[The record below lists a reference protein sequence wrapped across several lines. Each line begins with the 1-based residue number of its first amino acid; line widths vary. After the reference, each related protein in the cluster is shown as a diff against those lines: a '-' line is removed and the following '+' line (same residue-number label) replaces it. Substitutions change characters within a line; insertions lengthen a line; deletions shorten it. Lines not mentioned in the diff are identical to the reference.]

1 MVIVTTDLTTRLL
14 GKSVAQ
20 NIIGYSF
27 PFAILSSIILLYLN
41 DNPIS
46 VSVSIGIASGI
57 AYAIGILID
66 INAFQFIR
74 EKYSNWWIA
83 PALSTIIS
91 KARSWIWINN
101 IGNYSISG
109 EIIQGSSESVNLVLE
124 NNQLTEEIYSAYLNI
139 NSNGSEPI
147 SLPVELINLNNMLLG
162 DLNDDSTI
170 NISDVVLAV
179 NLVLSSNYN
188 FSADINSDNT
198 VNVSDI
204 ILLINLILQN

>member
-1 MVIVTTDLTTRLL
+1 MKTYLVIIHICIIVVSNILVSIPIDFYGFKITWAAFSFPLVIVTTDLTTRLL

-46 VSVSIGIASGI
+46 VSVRIGIASGI

-91 KARSWIWINN
+91 N
-101 IGNYSISG
+101 IIDSYTFFFSAFYNSEDLYMAKNWL
-109 EIIQGSSESVNLVLE
+109 EICGTQTLIKIIIGFIFFLP
-124 NNQLTEEIYSAYLNI
+124 IYGLLLNI
-139 NSNGSEPI
+139 FLKKIQSKKK
-147 SLPVELINLNNMLLG
+147 
-162 DLNDDSTI
+162 
-170 NISDVVLAV
+170 
-179 NLVLSSNYN
+179 
-188 FSADINSDNT
+188 
-198 VNVSDI
+198 
-204 ILLINLILQN
+204 

>member
-1 MVIVTTDLTTRLL
+1 MKNYLVIIHICIIVVSNILVSIPIDFYGFKITWAAFSFPLVIVTTDLTTRLL

-46 VSVSIGIASGI
+46 VSVRIGIASGI

-91 KARSWIWINN
+91 N
-101 IGNYSISG
+101 IIDSYTFFFSAFYNSEDLYMAKNWL
-109 EIIQGSSESVNLVLE
+109 EICGTQTLIKIIIGFIFFLP
-124 NNQLTEEIYSAYLNI
+124 IYGLLLNI
-139 NSNGSEPI
+139 F
-147 SLPVELINLNNMLLG
+147 LNK
-162 DLNDDSTI
+162 I
-170 NISDVVLAV
+170 
-179 NLVLSSNYN
+179 LSKKK
-188 FSADINSDNT
+188 
-198 VNVSDI
+198 
-204 ILLINLILQN
+204 

>member
-1 MVIVTTDLTTRLL
+1 MKTYLVLIHICIIVVSNILVSIPIDFYGFKITWAAFSFPLVIVTTDLTTRLL

-41 DNPIS
+41 DNPFS
-46 VSVSIGIASGI
+46 VSVRIGIASGT

-91 KARSWIWINN
+91 N
-101 IGNYSISG
+101 IIDSYTFFFSAFYNSEDLYMAKNWL
-109 EIIQGSSESVNLVLE
+109 EICGTQTLIKIIIGFIFFLP
-124 NNQLTEEIYSAYLNI
+124 IYGLLLNI
-139 NSNGSEPI
+139 F
-147 SLPVELINLNNMLLG
+147 LNK
-162 DLNDDSTI
+162 I
-170 NISDVVLAV
+170 
-179 NLVLSSNYN
+179 LSKKK
-188 FSADINSDNT
+188 
-198 VNVSDI
+198 
-204 ILLINLILQN
+204 

>member
-1 MVIVTTDLTTRLL
+1 MKTYLVIIHICITVVSNILVSIPIDFYGFKITWAAFSFPLVIVTTDLTTRLL

-46 VSVSIGIASGI
+46 VSVRIGIASGI

-91 KARSWIWINN
+91 N
-101 IGNYSISG
+101 IIDSYTFFFSAFYNSEDLYMAKNWL
-109 EIIQGSSESVNLVLE
+109 EICGTQTLIKIIIGFIFFLP
-124 NNQLTEEIYSAYLNI
+124 IYGLLLNI
-139 NSNGSEPI
+139 F
-147 SLPVELINLNNMLLG
+147 LNK
-162 DLNDDSTI
+162 I
-170 NISDVVLAV
+170 
-179 NLVLSSNYN
+179 LSKKK
-188 FSADINSDNT
+188 
-198 VNVSDI
+198 
-204 ILLINLILQN
+204 

>member
-1 MVIVTTDLTTRLL
+1 MKTYLVIIHICIIVVSNILVSIPIDFYGFKITWAAFSFPLVIVTTDLTTRLL

-27 PFAILSSIILLYLN
+27 PFAILSSIILLYFN

-46 VSVSIGIASGI
+46 VSVRIGIASGI

-91 KARSWIWINN
+91 N
-101 IGNYSISG
+101 IIDSYTFFFSAFYNSEDLYMAKNWL
-109 EIIQGSSESVNLVLE
+109 EICGTQTLIKIIIGFIFFLP
-124 NNQLTEEIYSAYLNI
+124 IYGLLLNI
-139 NSNGSEPI
+139 F
-147 SLPVELINLNNMLLG
+147 LNKIQ
-162 DLNDDSTI
+162 SKKK
-170 NISDVVLAV
+170 
-179 NLVLSSNYN
+179 
-188 FSADINSDNT
+188 
-198 VNVSDI
+198 
-204 ILLINLILQN
+204 

>member
-1 MVIVTTDLTTRLL
+1 MKTYLVLIHICIIVVSNILVSIPIDFYGFKITWAAFSFPLVIVTTDLTTRLL

-27 PFAILSSIILLYLN
+27 PFAILSSIILLYFN

-46 VSVSIGIASGI
+46 VSVRIGIASGI

-91 KARSWIWINN
+91 N
-101 IGNYSISG
+101 IIDSYTFFFSAFYNSEDLYMAKNWL
-109 EIIQGSSESVNLVLE
+109 EICGTQTLIKIIIGFIFFLP
-124 NNQLTEEIYSAYLNI
+124 IYGLLLNI
-139 NSNGSEPI
+139 F
-147 SLPVELINLNNMLLG
+147 LNK
-162 DLNDDSTI
+162 
-170 NISDVVLAV
+170 
-179 NLVLSSNYN
+179 
-188 FSADINSDNT
+188 
-198 VNVSDI
+198 
-204 ILLINLILQN
+204 ILRKKK

>member
-1 MVIVTTDLTTRLL
+1 MKTYLVIIHICIIVVSNILVSIPIDFYGFKITWAAFSFPLVIVTTDLTTRLL

-27 PFAILSSIILLYLN
+27 PFAILSSIILIYLN

-46 VSVSIGIASGI
+46 VSVRIGIASGI

-91 KARSWIWINN
+91 N
-101 IGNYSISG
+101 IIDSYTFFFSSFYNSEDLYMAKNWL
-109 EIIQGSSESVNLVLE
+109 EICGTQTLIKIIIGFIFFLP
-124 NNQLTEEIYSAYLNI
+124 IYGLLLNI
-139 NSNGSEPI
+139 F
-147 SLPVELINLNNMLLG
+147 LNK
-162 DLNDDSTI
+162 I
-170 NISDVVLAV
+170 
-179 NLVLSSNYN
+179 LSKKK
-188 FSADINSDNT
+188 
-198 VNVSDI
+198 
-204 ILLINLILQN
+204 

>member
-1 MVIVTTDLTTRLL
+1 MKTYLVIIHICIIVVSNILVSIPIDFYGFKITWAAFSFPLVIVTTDFTTRLL

-46 VSVSIGIASGI
+46 VSVRIGIASGI

-91 KARSWIWINN
+91 N
-101 IGNYSISG
+101 II
-109 EIIQGSSESVNLVLE
+109 
-124 NNQLTEEIYSAYLNI
+124 
-139 NSNGSEPI
+139 
-147 SLPVELINLNNMLLG
+147 
-162 DLNDDSTI
+162 DSYTFF
-170 NISDVVLAV
+170 
-179 NLVLSSNYN
+179 
-188 FSADINSDNT
+188 FSAFYNSEDLYMAKNWLEICGT
-198 VNVSDI
+198 QTLIKI
-204 ILLINLILQN
+204 IIGFIFFLPIYGLLLYIFLNKILRKKSKIFEFKKG

>member
-1 MVIVTTDLTTRLL
+1 MKTYLVLIHICIIVVSNILVSIPIDFYGFKITWAAFSFPLVIVTTDLTTRLL

-27 PFAILSSIILLYLN
+27 PFAILSSIILLYFN

-46 VSVSIGIASGI
+46 VSVRIGIASGI

-91 KARSWIWINN
+91 N
-101 IGNYSISG
+101 IIDSYTFFFSAFYNSEDLYMAKNWL
-109 EIIQGSSESVNLVLE
+109 EICGTQTLIKIIIGFIFFLP
-124 NNQLTEEIYSAYLNI
+124 IYGLLLNI
-139 NSNGSEPI
+139 F
-147 SLPVELINLNNMLLG
+147 LNKIQ
-162 DLNDDSTI
+162 SKKK
-170 NISDVVLAV
+170 
-179 NLVLSSNYN
+179 
-188 FSADINSDNT
+188 
-198 VNVSDI
+198 
-204 ILLINLILQN
+204 

>member
-1 MVIVTTDLTTRLL
+1 MKTYLVIIHICIIVVSNILVSIPIDFYGFKITWAAFSFPLVIVTTDLTTRLL

-41 DNPIS
+41 DNPVS
-46 VSVSIGIASGI
+46 VSVRIGIASGI

-91 KARSWIWINN
+91 N
-101 IGNYSISG
+101 IIDSYTFFFSAFYNSEDLYMAKNWL
-109 EIIQGSSESVNLVLE
+109 EICGTQTLIKIIIGFIFFLP
-124 NNQLTEEIYSAYLNI
+124 IYGLLLNI
-139 NSNGSEPI
+139 FLKKIQSKKK
-147 SLPVELINLNNMLLG
+147 
-162 DLNDDSTI
+162 
-170 NISDVVLAV
+170 
-179 NLVLSSNYN
+179 
-188 FSADINSDNT
+188 
-198 VNVSDI
+198 
-204 ILLINLILQN
+204 

>member
-1 MVIVTTDLTTRLL
+1 MKTYLVIIHICIIVISNILVSIPIDFYGFKITWAAFSFPLVIVTTDLTTRLL

-46 VSVSIGIASGI
+46 VSVRIGIASGI

-91 KARSWIWINN
+91 N
-101 IGNYSISG
+101 IIDSYTFFFSAFYNSEDLYMAKNWL
-109 EIIQGSSESVNLVLE
+109 EICGTQTLIKIIIGFIFFLP
-124 NNQLTEEIYSAYLNI
+124 IYGLLLNI
-139 NSNGSEPI
+139 F
-147 SLPVELINLNNMLLG
+147 LNK
-162 DLNDDSTI
+162 I
-170 NISDVVLAV
+170 
-179 NLVLSSNYN
+179 LSKKK
-188 FSADINSDNT
+188 
-198 VNVSDI
+198 
-204 ILLINLILQN
+204 